1 MGRTTRLR
9 HHVVQQHNFEP
20 ARGYVGCRWNDPAL
34 RSEGRVGRY
43 VEWTKKARY
52 DRTRTATDALNFLR
66 TDWVRPTRTPYTEDL
81 KAKAIVID
89 NGSYHCRVGWAGE
102 TNPRVDF
109 RSVYT
114 KARNKTTGV
123 SRRVVGDFDPSHIS
137 KAWELSRTQLR
148 SPFDGDIVSN
158 FDTQETLLDFAFE
171 KMSLGESG
179 ERGIPHPMV
188 ITETLCNPSFCRTKM
203 AETLFEVYGAESVQF
218 GQDFL
223 FSDLFNRLEGNW
235 TGQNSLIVSAG
246 HSTTFLM
253 PVLNGVPAYE
263 GALRLDLG
271 GMQLTSHLLQSLTV
285 HYPATTTTFN
295 WFHAEHLKHNHCY
308 VAEDYDS
315 ELGIF
320 QEGTEAAHERTVRI
334 QLPWQG
340 KQGDNK
346 AATMDPEEAAA
357 RKAEQREK
365 AAARLREMAA
375 QRKEAKISEL
385 ETTVSQLQSIEENVA
400 ALGEEETKVTLAQFG
415 FSGLAGIAAALAD
428 ARASLARLQGK
439 PPPQVE
445 EELKE
450 EDPEKKYPLL
460 YVPDDQ
466 LSEEDVREKKRQRLL
481 KNSEDGRRRK
491 AEEKA
496 AREAELAEQR
506 RQEDEEFKADPEGF
520 LERLRA
526 KHRDLAERLEVRK
539 NGKGGKEEKTNV
551 MARGRGARVSTA
563 QRERMKLMAEAAFG
577 KAANEEMFGASDADW
592 NVYKSMDAGDGDEE
606 ELAEEEAEYQR
617 TAERLREL
625 DPASVIELNSSGK
638 DGGGQDARPPV
649 AEDYQIF
656 LTVERIKVP
665 EILFQPHLCGVDQVG
680 IPEMFSSC
688 LRRLEKQERS
698 LLLQAPVH
706 LTGGS
711 TLFPGFKQRVVRDF
725 RMLRD
730 PAAPLEVVLALD
742 PLLDAWRGASRL
754 ASSDS
759 FTTSSA
765 QRGVSRTEYEEQGER
780 VFSACPHLQYM
791 V

>member
-1 MGRTTRLR
+1 M
-9 HHVVQQHNFEP
+9 
-20 ARGYVGCRWNDPAL
+20 RGGD
-34 RSEGRVGRY
+34 ERVGN
-43 VEWTKKARY
+43 VE
-52 DRTRTATDALNFLR
+52 RTATDARNFSW
-66 TDWVRPTRTPYTEDL
+66 TGWVRPKRTSYTDDL
-81 KAKAIVID
+81 NAKAIVID

-102 TNPRVDF
+102 DNPRVDF

-123 SRRVVGDFDPSHIS
+123 SRRVVGDFDPSRLS

-179 ERGIPHPMV
+179 ERGIPHPVV
-188 ITETLCNPSFCRTKM
+188 ITETLCNPSFCRTKT
-203 AETLFEVYGAESVQF
+203 AEMLFEVYGAESVQF

-223 FSDLFNRLEGNW
+223 FADLFNRLEGNW
-235 TGQNSLIVSAG
+235 NGQNSTIISAG

-253 PVLNGVPAYE
+253 PIINGVPAFE

-271 GMQLTSHLLQSLTV
+271 GMQLTAHLLQSLTV

-308 VAEDYDS
+308 VPEDYDA

-320 QEGTEAAHERTVRI
+320 QEGSKAAQERTVRI
-334 QLPWQG
+334 QLPWQE
-340 KQGDNK
+340 KQGDGK
-346 AATMDPEEAAA
+346 VHPVDPEEAAA

-385 ETTVSQLQSIEENVA
+385 ERTISQLQSIEANVA

-439 PPPQVE
+439 PLPVE
-445 EELKE
+445 EGPKE

-460 YVPDDQ
+460 YVVDEK
-466 LSEEDVREKKRQRLL
+466 LSEEEMKEKKRQRLL
-481 KNSEDGRRRK
+481 KNSEDGRKRK

-496 AREAELAEQR
+496 AKESEIAEKR
-506 RQEDEEFKADPEGF
+506 RLEEEEFKADPEGF
-520 LERLRA
+520 LQRLRER
-526 KHRDLAERLEVRK
+526 HRDLAERLETRK
-539 NGKGGKEEKTNV
+539 NGKGGKEEKANV
-551 MARGRGARVSTA
+551 MARGRGARVSAA

-577 KAANEEMFGASDADW
+577 KAANEEIFGASDADW
-592 NVYKSMDAGDGDEE
+592 NVYKAMDVGEE
-606 ELAEEEAEYQR
+606 EEDEIAEEEEEYQR

-625 DPASVIELNSSGK
+625 DPASVIELTSSGK
-638 DGGGQDARPPV
+638 DGAAQDIRPP
-649 AEDYQIF
+649 APEDYQIF

-680 IPEMFSSC
+680 IPEMFGSC
-688 LRRLEKQERS
+688 LRRLEQQERS

-711 TLFPGFKQRVVRDF
+711 ALFPGFKQRVVREL

-730 PAAPLEVVLALD
+730 PAAPLDVVLALD
-742 PLLDAWRGASRL
+742 PLLDAWRGASRF
-754 ASSDS
+754 ASGRS
-759 FTTSSA
+759 FSTSSS
-765 QRGVSRTEYEEQGER
+765 QRGITRTEYEEQGER
-780 VFSACPHLQYM
+780 VFVATPTLQYKA
-791 V
+791 